1 MTCCPNCGTIHQY
14 NTEGGLCFP
23 CIQRYFTINPPPE
36 GFAERV
42 RKSIDLVVERERNKE
57 PKLTPAT
64 PPSLSQR
71 FNQLAR
77 MYENSANHCTPG
89 SELQSVLEDAA
100 SRIRRILAGDEQM
113 MEFLDLNAPLEQEN
127 KE

>member
-1 MTCCPNCGTIHQY
+1 MNRCPNCGTIHQY
-14 NTEGGLCFP
+14 NTEC
-23 CIQRYFTINPPPE
+23 
-36 GFAERV
+36 GFCLTCNFYLWLALTEEKHLPKLDEWNV
-42 RKSIDLVVERERNKE
+42 TH
-57 PKLTPAT
+57 KLTPAT

-113 MEFLDLNAPLEQEN
+113 MEFLDLNAPLVQEN
-127 KE
+127 RE